1 VPFVRAVLVMRV
13 VKEHNAA
20 AGEWHQM
27 AAVCLFEHLSVK
39 DELRC
44 PMNNYAPRKGDHVM
58 EALGGTGEI
67 VRGGDDGAT
76 TSRLCIQDVHDPLLR
91 HRVNPCDWFVEQVDL
106 WIGGKG
112 TRNEDAAPLP
122 TREFAD
128 LSRRKV

>member
-1 VPFVRAVLVMRV
+1 VRAVLVMRI

-20 AGEWHQM
+20 AGEWHQVS
-27 AAVCLFEHLSVK
+27 AVRLLEYLTVK
-39 DELRC
+39 HELRC
-44 PMNNYAPRKGDHVM
+44 PMHHHAPREGDHVM

-67 VRGGDDGAT
+67 VRGGDDGAAA
-76 TSRLCIQDVHDPLLR
+76 SRLCIQDVHDLLLR
-91 HRVNPCDWFVEQVDL
+91 HRVNPCNWLVEQVDL